1 MGYKGGMVY
10 GTIEGIVRI
19 QALNRRIFLQEAY
32 TLHGPAP
39 GRAQAQPGRFAGE
52 GGKEGMGSPCKVYAP
67 YVDAYTYLHMY
78 QYIYIYTQIHIYCC
92 YTIAYEPVLSHV
104 ILWKLM
110 ESHGISDTCVYIC
123 WHI

>member
-1 MGYKGGMVY
+1 MVY
-10 GTIEGIVRI
+10 GTTEGIVRI
-19 QALNRRIFLQEAY
+19 QRLNRRIFLQEAY

-78 QYIYIYTQIHIYCC
+78 QYIYIYTNTYLLLLYYC
-92 YTIAYEPVLSHV
+92 I
-104 ILWKLM
+104 
-110 ESHGISDTCVYIC
+110 
-123 WHI
+123 

>member
-78 QYIYIYTQIHIYCC
+78 ESLYTI
-92 YTIAYEPVLSHV
+92 IAYEPILSHV

-110 ESHGISDTCVYIC
+110 ESHGISDTRVYIC
-123 WHI
+123 